1 MDPIRLIVIVLVVL
15 VVLLLV
21 GGLGQWGGGPYL
33 GLGWR
38 GGAPLGL
45 IVLVLLILLLA
56 GRI

>member
-15 VVLLLV
+15 LLV
-21 GGLGQWGGGPYL
+21 GWLGQWGGGPYL